1 VSLKKIRI
9 DTTPKNEIDFSH
21 ETAKHLERWN
31 KALFAPY
38 LLLLLLYYIYIKQEL
53 TEPSTPPKTLFQVPF
68 VKLHH
73 LERWN
78 TFIIKDLQG

>member
-9 DTTPKNEIDFSH
+9 DTAPKNENDFSH
-21 ETAKHLERWN
+21 ENAKHLERWN

-53 TEPSTPPKTLFQVPF
+53 TEPPTSPKFLFQVPF
-68 VKLHH
+68 VKLSP

>member
-9 DTTPKNEIDFSH
+9 DTTPKNKIDFSH
-21 ETAKHLERWN
+21 ENAKHLERWN

-53 TEPSTPPKTLFQVPF
+53 TEPSTSPKFLFQVPF
-68 VKLHH
+68 VKLSP